1 MSKCLNELTL
11 EDVIK
16 TSLQHAHND
25 FQEDYDHE
33 LESDFAPYGD
43 TYVSSGNYVSEE
55 SEERAKEEWKDGFDI
70 DNFVSEYL
78 LESYDFREKV
88 FELMRGVQ

>member
-1 MSKCLNELTL
+1 MSKCLNDLTL
-11 EDVIK
+11 EDVIRK
-16 TSLQHAHND
+16 SLQHAHND

-33 LESDFAPYGD
+33 LEDDFAPYGD

-55 SEERAKEEWKDGFDI
+55 SEERATEEWKDGFDI

-78 LESYDFREKV
+78 CESYDFRAKIMEMV
-88 FELMRGVQ
+88 MQF